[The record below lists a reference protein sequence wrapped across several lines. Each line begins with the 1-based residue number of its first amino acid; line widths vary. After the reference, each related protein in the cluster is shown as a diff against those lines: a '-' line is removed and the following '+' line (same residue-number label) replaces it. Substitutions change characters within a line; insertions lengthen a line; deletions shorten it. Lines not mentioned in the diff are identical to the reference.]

1 MHEQYE
7 FKSYNVTAMTQPYD
21 AWMKFPEYALPLQ
34 YEEVQDVSLLSLKT
48 LSQVVHMW
56 VLQTVGTT
64 V

>member
-1 MHEQYE
+1 MYQHYE
-7 FKSYNVTAMTQPYD
+7 FKSYNVTTMTQSYD
-21 AWMKFPEYALPLQ
+21 AWSSQSMQLPLQ
-34 YEEVQDVSLLSLKT
+34 YEEVQDVTLLSLKT